1 MEYEVVIGLE
11 VHVQLKTKTK
21 AFCGCSTEF
30 GRPPNSNVCP
40 VCLGFPGSLPVL
52 NKKAL
57 EFAIKVGLALNCKIQ
72 KYIRFDRKNYF
83 YPDLP
88 KNYQISQYNLP
99 VAQDGFLDIEL
110 EEGIK
115 KRIGIK
121 RVHLEED
128 AGKLIHLEDF
138 SLVDFNRA
146 GIPLLE
152 IVSLPQINS
161 PQEAHEYLITLKEI
175 LRYLEVS
182 DCDME
187 KGSLRCDANISLKKK
202 KDLKLGTKVELKNMN
217 SFKAVKDALSYEV
230 ERQSKLLYSNKTL
243 IQETRL
249 WDPKEVKTVSMRTK
263 EEAQDYRYFPEPDLV
278 PFILE
283 ETDIEKIK
291 ASLPELPDSKKQRLM
306 ERYGLSFKQA
316 KFIASEKGLADYF
329 ENCLNFY
336 PQPKIVYNWL
346 SGPLMAEMNERKQN
360 IEDLKVSPEQL
371 CGLIKLV
378 EENKISNLK
387 AKEVLKKMFDT
398 GKSYTEIIQSES
410 VAQISDTEKL
420 KEILDEVLKQNTK
433 SVQDYR
439 SGKTNALMFL
449 VGQVMK
455 KTNKNADP
463 QLVQRLLKQL
473 LDNLKEEAE

>member
-30 GRPPNSNVCP
+30 GQAPNTSVCP

-52 NKKAL
+52 NKTAL
-57 EFAIKVGLALNCKIQ
+57 DFAIKVGLALNCKIQ
-72 KYIRFDRKNYF
+72 EYIRFDRKNYF

-128 AGKLIHLEDF
+128 AGKLIHLEDC

-161 PQEAHEYLITLKEI
+161 PQEAYEYLITLKEI

-230 ERQSKLLYSNKTL
+230 ERQKEFLKKNKTL

-249 WDPKEVKTVSMRTK
+249 WDPKEEKTISMRTK

-278 PFILE
+278 PFVLE
-283 ETDIEKIK
+283 QAYIEKIK
-291 ASLPELPDSKKQRLM
+291 DSLPEMPASKKQRFIKS
-306 ERYGLSFKQA
+306 YGLSFKQA
-316 KFIASEKGLADYF
+316 KFIVSEKKIADYF
-329 ENCLNFY
+329 ESCVNFY
-336 PQPKIVYNWL
+336 NQPKVIYNWL
-346 SGPLMAEMNERKQN
+346 SGPLVSEMNERKQN
-360 IEDLKVSPEQL
+360 IEDLNILVEDF
-371 CGLIKLV
+371 CGLIKMV
-378 EENKISNLK
+378 EDKKISNLK
-387 AKEVLKKMFDT
+387 AKEILKKMLDNK
-398 GKSYTEIIQSES
+398 KSFSEIIQEEQI
-410 VAQISDTEKL
+410 VQISDTTTLNRIIEEVI
-420 KEILDEVLKQNTK
+420 KENPK
-433 SVQDYR
+433 SVQDYK
-439 SGKTNALMFL
+439 SGKTNAIMFL

-455 KTNKNADP
+455 KTQKNAQP
-463 QLVQRLLKQL
+463 QIVQKLLKEV
-473 LDNLKEEAE
+473 LDKG

>member
-1 MEYEVVIGLE
+1 MEYEVIIGLE

-30 GRPPNSNVCP
+30 GQAPNTSVCP

-52 NKKAL
+52 NKLAL
-57 EFAIKVGLALNCKIQ
+57 EFAIKVGLALNCRIQ

-88 KNYQISQYNLP
+88 KNYQISQYSLP
-99 VAQDGFLDIEL
+99 VAEDGFLDVEL

-128 AGKLIHLEDF
+128 AGKLIHLEEY
-138 SLVDFNRA
+138 SLIDFNRA

-152 IVSLPQINS
+152 IVSYPEINS
-161 PQEAHEYLITLKEI
+161 PQEAYEYLITLKEI

-202 KDLKLGTKVELKNMN
+202 KDLKLGTKIELKNMN
-217 SFKAVKDALSYEV
+217 SFKAVKDALSYEI
-230 ERQSKLLYSNKTL
+230 ERQKEFLEKDRPLV
-243 IQETRL
+243 QETRL
-249 WDPKEVKTVSMRTK
+249 WDPREEKTISMRTK

-283 ETDIEKIK
+283 EADVERIRN
-291 ASLPELPDSKKQRLM
+291 SLPEMPASKKQRFM
-306 ERYGLSFKQA
+306 ERYGLSFKQVR
-316 KFIASEKGLADYF
+316 FIVSEKKIADYF
-329 ENCLNFY
+329 ESCVNFY
-336 PQPKIVYNWL
+336 NQPKIIYNWL
-346 SGPLMAEMNERKQN
+346 CGPLMSEMNERKES
-360 IEDLKVSPEQL
+360 IEELRVFPEEL

-378 EENKISNLK
+378 EEKKISNLK
-387 AKEVLKKMFDT
+387 AKEVLKKMLDT
-398 GKSYTEIIQSES
+398 KKSFKEIIQEELIT
-410 VAQISDTEKL
+410 QISDSATLNKIIE
-420 KEILDEVLKQNTK
+420 EVLRENPK
-433 SVQDYR
+433 SVQDYK

-455 KTNKNADP
+455 KTQRNADA
-463 QLVQRLLKQL
+463 QLVQKLLKQML
-473 LDNLKEEAE
+473 EG